1 MLIVAADRSGVE
13 EGAPGRSCLRQVAN
27 HDIPPFFRY
36 LHEGN
41 KLVGWNGH
49 PWAKERIAITIS
61 YYHKTPLHY
70 ARTVA
75 NSGES
80 AMLINK
86 RRFTRAL

>member
-1 MLIVAADRSGVE
+1 LLPIVQESKRGLPVVPVYDRLQTMIYRPFSGIFMKAT
-13 EGAPGRSCLRQVAN
+13 GCA
-27 HDIPPFFRY
+27 
-36 LHEGN
+36 
-41 KLVGWNGH
+41 GWNGH
-49 PWAKERIAITIS
+49 PWAKKRIAITIS